1 MEEKQILEQL
11 ENYQFEKKVA
21 LTALKVVLD
30 GEAFLGSEKVIDK
43 LIKKI
48 SDCNWFINYYN
59 EKLIE
64 LNKGQSE

>member
-1 MEEKQILEQL
+1 MEENQILEQL

-48 SDCNWFINYYN
+48 SDYNWSIDYYN
-59 EKLIE
+59 KELIE
-64 LNKGQSE
+64 LNKGKSE

>member
-11 ENYQFEKKVA
+11 ENYQFERKVA

-48 SDCNWFINYYN
+48 SDYNWSIDYYN
-59 EKLIE
+59 KELIE
-64 LNKGQSE
+64 LNKGKSE